1 MTLKANMSLNVN
13 SQHADSVIESER
25 NEKYRLL
32 VSIIEKKVAKITKS
46 NEKIAAR

>member
-1 MTLKANMSLNVN
+1 MTKSNMNLNLN
-13 SQHADSVIESER
+13 SQHGDSVMESER

-32 VSIIEKKVAKITKS
+32 ISMIEKKVAKITKS